1 MKKKLLPFILMLLF
15 INCKD
20 IDVIEPEKLC
30 LDQNL
35 VDELTVCYEIYA
47 PVCGCDGNT
56 YSNDCIAD
64 SNGILN
70 YQEGECNKTN

>member
-1 MKKKLLPFILMLLF
+1 MKKMLLPYILILLF
-15 INCKD
+15 INCSD
-20 IDVIEPEKLC
+20 IEIIEPEEVC
-30 LDQNL
+30 IDQNL
-35 VDELTVCYEIYA
+35 ADEVVACYLIYA

>member
-1 MKKKLLPFILMLLF
+1 MKKKLLPYILILLF
-15 INCKD
+15 INCSD
-20 IDVIEPEKLC
+20 IEIIEPEEVC
-30 LDQNL
+30 IDQNL
-35 VDELTVCYEIYA
+35 ADEVVACYLIYA